1 MNFNIEGVSSSLFSE
16 KILASWSICDKFM
29 ICWSKSKGFG
39 VIKDKVV
46 KEGDTIRRRLYICEH
61 GKKYTSKSNKNT
73 STKKIL
79 CQWHINAS
87 YPKENNSDSA
97 IFINIIVNEHNH
109 DLNIEAVAF
118 KEDKRFSD
126 KMMNDIQFLTQH
138 CKLGATTQRKY

>member
-87 YPKENNSDSA
+87 YPKENNPDSA
-97 IFINIIVNEHNH
+97 IFINTLVDEHNNG
-109 DLNIEAVAF
+109 LNIESVAYRGVT
-118 KEDKRFSD
+118 RFNYE
-126 KMMNDIQFLTQH
+126 MW
-138 CKLGATTQRKY
+138 